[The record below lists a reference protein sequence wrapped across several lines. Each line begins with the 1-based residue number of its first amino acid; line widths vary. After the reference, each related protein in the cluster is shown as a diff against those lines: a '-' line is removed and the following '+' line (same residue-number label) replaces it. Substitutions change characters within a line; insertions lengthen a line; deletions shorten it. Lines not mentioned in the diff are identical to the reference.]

1 MRGTKPLA
9 GAYQKVKERAK
20 ARSAASTLA
29 GQDIAPCRHRKREVL
44 GSILRRRPSRRNPF
58 FNGYTSARL
67 KRALYLFD
75 VIVFSP
81 VHGALSPAIAGV

>member
-9 GAYQKVKERAK
+9 GAYQKVKARAK
-20 ARSAASTLA
+20 ARSAAVTLA
-29 GQDIAPCRHRKREVL
+29 GQDIAAMPPSQATSL
-44 GSILRRRPSRRNPF
+44 GKHTAAPSRRNPF
-58 FNGYTSARL
+58 FNGYASARL